1 MYLKKIYRILPIA
14 ILLIWLTAIGMLIW
28 HRVCESPQPPFH
40 DALSYLQKAKSFWD
54 NVSQG
59 WPHNPLNLV
68 QAVRPPGTV
77 LLSYPFGFSSDYRGF
92 LFRSVFVP
100 FLIWVIAILI
110 SCLPNG
116 KNVTLKS
123 TWHSVFVVF
132 ILGPMPF
139 FFQFECRAETSYWG
153 VMDGFL
159 ASLSALTVAC
169 SARSL
174 LYKSWVWAVIAAALA
189 AFCPLVKPSGSIV
202 LLLTTIFWSGNAL
215 LSIFYSDSKSRKS
228 SIRFWLSGTTVF
240 LLFGGTISLMCLH
253 SQYLS
258 NEVISYYKQ
267 SMVILQNEQNQSLSY
282 LTIKHT
288 LHFLFGPQLFIT
300 VFLIAYILS
309 KKLNNY
315 RYQYSDWTFI
325 SASILFLLVGGWFWI
340 VTTGISQSRYFF
352 PFALMLIVPFIFV
365 VFRKINFG
373 EITIPTY
380 TAWGIR
386 ILCLLP
392 AINLLL
398 LLMFQNPNKKWQ
410 KISGVSLNIGL
421 GATGVKFAKDFLK
434 ELEIIKKTPSVY
446 SFGNSED
453 FYSFYCYGWYHNI
466 VNPTSPYFNTV
477 IPVDWQRPSTYRIP
491 EIIKADYVI
500 FAPVTKRKQK
510 QIQSVKQINSLE
522 EEGRVFEAF
531 LSTLTL
537 EDGLKTKF
545 ENQFCRLSEIT
556 NRHRLKE
563 AFDLFI
569 KTKTWR
575 SVFVEENKIASAL
588 DAKSFPVSIELKKA
602 NREITN
608 YFEYI
613 NILENKLT
621 ILGWGFIKG
630 LNSDSMKSYILLK
643 SKDSLSVFSA
653 NIQIRK
659 DVTEYFKGN
668 GINYDSTGFS
678 VQIPVYN
685 LEKGH
690 YQVGLYIE
698 KGDQTGIVY
707 SDKYID
713 VDN

>member
-1 MYLKKIYRILPIA
+1 MFLKFFYRILPIA

-174 LYKSWVWAVIAAALA
+174 LYKSWVWAVIAAAIA

-258 NEVISYYKQ
+258 NEVISYYKI
-267 SMVILQNEQNQSLSY
+267 SM
-282 LTIKHT
+282 
-288 LHFLFGPQLFIT
+288 
-300 VFLIAYILS
+300 
-309 KKLNNY
+309 
-315 RYQYSDWTFI
+315 
-325 SASILFLLVGGWFWI
+325 
-340 VTTGISQSRYFF
+340 FF
-352 PFALMLIVPFIFV
+352 
-365 VFRKINFG
+365 
-373 EITIPTY
+373 E
-380 TAWGIR
+380 
-386 ILCLLP
+386 
-392 AINLLL
+392 
-398 LLMFQNPNKKWQ
+398 
-410 KISGVSLNIGL
+410 
-421 GATGVKFAKDFLK
+421 
-434 ELEIIKKTPSVY
+434 
-446 SFGNSED
+446 
-453 FYSFYCYGWYHNI
+453 
-466 VNPTSPYFNTV
+466 
-477 IPVDWQRPSTYRIP
+477 
-491 EIIKADYVI
+491 
-500 FAPVTKRKQK
+500 
-510 QIQSVKQINSLE
+510 
-522 EEGRVFEAF
+522 
-531 LSTLTL
+531 
-537 EDGLKTKF
+537 
-545 ENQFCRLSEIT
+545 
-556 NRHRLKE
+556 
-563 AFDLFI
+563 
-569 KTKTWR
+569 
-575 SVFVEENKIASAL
+575 
-588 DAKSFPVSIELKKA
+588 
-602 NREITN
+602 
-608 YFEYI
+608 
-613 NILENKLT
+613 
-621 ILGWGFIKG
+621 
-630 LNSDSMKSYILLK
+630 
-643 SKDSLSVFSA
+643 
-653 NIQIRK
+653 
-659 DVTEYFKGN
+659 
-668 GINYDSTGFS
+668 
-678 VQIPVYN
+678 
-685 LEKGH
+685 
-690 YQVGLYIE
+690 
-698 KGDQTGIVY
+698 
-707 SDKYID
+707 
-713 VDN
+713 